1 MPLFYEIALTQQ
13 DLLSWDD
20 IPDNVTDEIKIIK
33 LLIRDKLL
41 AQKRFK
47 ESNANESAQQVFD
60 FGGSVETF
68 VITGDN
74 KHKKNVILKHDYGQ
88 KTLRGLFITLKDL
101 LSIHLEY
108 LKFNGE
114 KSDAIEK
121 SLLELVRSIEKTSSE
136 NE

>member
-47 ESNANESAQQVFD
+47 ESNANAKSK
-60 FGGSVETF
+60 FGLFCNSFLRISIFCSTC
-68 VITGDN
+68 
-74 KHKKNVILKHDYGQ
+74 
-88 KTLRGLFITLKDL
+88 KTL
-101 LSIHLEY
+101 
-108 LKFNGE
+108 
-114 KSDAIEK
+114 
-121 SLLELVRSIEKTSSE
+121 
-136 NE
+136 